1 MKDRLKGWI
10 SHDLF
15 TPYTDAAPVD
25 HEPSLAPA
33 DTVESEAVAALL
45 ALGYKPQQASLV
57 VSKVIKPEMTV
68 ENVIREA
75 LRSML

>member
-15 TPYTDAAPVD
+15 TPYTDAVPADSAPQY
-25 HEPSLAPA
+25 EPA
-33 DTVESEAVAALL
+33 DTTESEAIAALL

-75 LRSML
+75 LRAML